1 MGKKIEAK
9 ANYGGGGDTPL
20 GEKRRSPVVKGGA
33 LAAVALGLMLMKAV
47 PSKAEDANDIV
58 SNGANPIAYDISPAN
73 DGTNIAVGKN
83 AKVII
88 GGGTQEA
95 VLSFGETVTGPDF
108 WGRMNIHSN
117 NGAKKNLPEGI
128 AVGTNSY
135 ARTGSIQIG
144 AHTLETRNIAIGD
157 TTADKIR
164 QFGVA
169 STTLGT
175 NSYTGGGFATTLGS
189 YNVQSSQYD
198 ASSSL
203 NFVNAAKNAFA
214 TIVGTLNSNE
224 SMNGSTSSGVS
235 NVINGVA
242 NKVTNSN
249 GAIVIGAGNSVK
261 ESSASFDTS
270 AYSKHFDSVADM
282 QKALMDGT
290 AKSAGGAVLA
300 VGGANSAE
308 YAQSSQMIGVGNKL
322 TGASGAVSKYN
333 LLDGYK
339 NTAANVEHVS
349 VIGSENTV
357 TGTKTALL
365 LGDKRKLTGANHSIV
380 LGSADAEKELKVSD
394 AVVIGHNADV
404 QKAGGVGLGAGS
416 VASVDKGA
424 VGYDALGANHNSDAT
439 GVWKSTAAA
448 VSVGDSTGN
457 TKITRQI
464 TNVAAGTEDTD
475 AVNVAQLKQIKAAAD
490 AEKTHYYS
498 VRSTETGNGSNYN
511 NDGAKGDNSLAAGVK
526 ANTMSHNSVA
536 IGMEATIKDS
546 NGGRGS
552 GDIAI
557 GNKSYIDNYVDQSGS
572 IAIGQNARVENMAG
586 NQERLFAFG
595 QTTFSGYPS
604 IPADPSKEAGG
615 IAIGENTFARTGSL
629 MVGTH
634 NYKGKLGDVDIDS
647 ANTRATGINVNATTV
662 GTNSYNQGAFSTVS
676 GAYSIISGRYN
687 GSNWSTY
694 AGQNFGATVMG
705 SLNSV
710 ESATSSSRYSGVANS
725 VVGTANRTFNSNGSL
740 VFGAGNEIT
749 NSIANISA
757 PSNGGSSAKDLA
769 DKLRTAIKDSNGG
782 GATLAI
788 GGGNTADWTRRSQ
801 LMGVNNTLTGTSN
814 KLSDLNLLNGYK
826 NVGENVSR
834 VTVIGSE
841 NTVKNGEFNI
851 VLGDRRRMDG
861 KSHNVIIGSLDS
873 AAATNAS
880 NAVILGH
887 NANAS
892 VDGGVALG
900 AFSAADRQMLSNVYV
915 PAGSSA
921 AMDTLVRGTVKG
933 SYGAVS
939 VGNANA
945 TRQIA
950 NVAAG
955 SADTDAVNVAQLKAL
970 DSKIAETGATV
981 NKGLTFKAD
990 DGSTVNKKLG
1000 ETLHVAGDGVN
1011 TETKVNGGKLT
1022 VGLKN
1027 ELKFD
1032 VKDSSGTTTGQLTI
1046 NSGNKGTVNGL
1057 TNKTWDPLH
1066 ITSGQAATEDQL
1078 KAVDDKI
1085 ANISGNAMTS
1095 WDAQIDGTQV
1105 KTVNKTDNT
1114 LNFKAGSNI
1123 NLSNDSGAI
1132 KIGVVDAPT
1141 FAGKV
1146 TAKGFDAT
1154 GHKIVNVAKG
1164 DVTQTSTDA
1173 VNGSQLWGVSSS
1185 IATHL
1190 GGEKY
1195 GLTVNNDGSVSA
1207 PTYIIRG
1214 GTYHNVGDALSAV
1227 DSQIN
1232 NIYNN
1237 FGNVYNQM
1245 GSLRRDIK
1253 NVGALGSAL
1262 SALKPMQYDPVEPS
1276 QIMAG
1281 FGAYKGEYALALGWA
1296 HYLKED
1302 FMVHAGVSVTH
1313 HGESM
1318 ANAGLTWK
1326 IGRKED
1332 KDQIPERYR
1341 KGPISSVYVMQKENA
1356 ELQAEVASL
1365 RQTNMRQ
1372 AEQMAEV
1379 NARVEKLE
1387 RLLQSGKK
1395 TN

>member
-1 MGKKIEAK
+1 MKQKRIMA
-9 ANYGGGGDTPL
+9 GGGDAPL

-198 ASSSL
+198 ASSPL
-203 NFVNAAKNAFA
+203 NFLNATKNAFA

-224 SMNGSTSSGVS
+224 SMNGSSSSGVS

-1227 DSQIN
+1227 DNQIN

>member
-9 ANYGGGGDTPL
+9 ANYGGGGDAPL

-198 ASSSL
+198 ASSPL
-203 NFVNAAKNAFA
+203 NFLNATKNAFA

-224 SMNGSTSSGVS
+224 SMNGSSSSGVS

-1281 FGAYKGEYALALGWA
+1281 FGAYNGEYALALGWA

>member
-9 ANYGGGGDTPL
+9 ANYGGGGDAPL

-198 ASSSL
+198 ASSPL
-203 NFVNAAKNAFA
+203 NFLNATKNAFA

-224 SMNGSTSSGVS
+224 SMNGSSSSGVS

-1227 DSQIN
+1227 DNQIN

>member
-33 LAAVALGLMLMKAV
+33 LAAVALGLMLMKAA

-95 VLSFGETVTGPDF
+95 VLSFGEMVTGPDF

-144 AHTLETRNIAIGD
+144 AHTLETKNIAIGD

-198 ASSSL
+198 ASNPS
-203 NFVNAAKNAFA
+203 NFFNAAKNAFA

-224 SMNGSTSSGVS
+224 SMNGSTSSGVANMIS
-235 NVINGVA
+235 GVA
-242 NKVTNSN
+242 NKVANSN
-249 GAIVIGAGNSVK
+249 GAIVMGAGNSIK
-261 ESSASFDTS
+261 NSSAVFSTS
-270 AYSKHFDSVADM
+270 AYSTHYNSVADM
-282 QKALMDGT
+282 QKALMDGV
-290 AKSAGGAVLA
+290 AQSAGGSTLA
-300 VGGANSAE
+300 IGGANAAE
-308 YAQSSQMIGVGNKL
+308 YTQASQLIGVGNKL
-322 TGASGAVSKYN
+322 TGTSGNVSRYN
-333 LLDGYK
+333 MVDGYK
-339 NTAANVEHVS
+339 NTASNVQHVS

-357 TGTKTALL
+357 TNTKGVVLF
-365 LGDKRKLTGANHSIV
+365 GDKRTLTGADGSIV
-380 LGSADAEKELKVSD
+380 LGSSVNGTTTSVKN
-394 AVVIGHNADV
+394 AVAIGSETNV
-404 QKAGGVGLGAGS
+404 QKEGGVALGSGA

-424 VGYDALGANHNSDAT
+424 VGYDASGANHNTDTT
-439 GVWKSTAAA
+439 GVWKATAAA
-448 VSVGDSTGN
+448 VSLGDTTGT
-457 TKITRQI
+457 TKVTRQI
-464 TNVAAGTEDTD
+464 TNVAAGKEDTD
-475 AVNVAQLKQIKAAAD
+475 VVNVAQLKQVKAASD
-490 AEKTHYYS
+490 ANKTHYYS
-498 VRSTETGNGSNYN
+498 VKSTETGSGSNYN

-526 ANTMSHNSVA
+526 ASTMSHNSVA
-536 IGMEATIKDS
+536 IGTEALIKDS

-557 GNKSYIDNYVDQSGS
+557 GNKSYIDNYVDQGGS

-586 NQERLFAFG
+586 NQEKLFAFG
-595 QTTFSGYPS
+595 QTTFSGYPA
-604 IPADPSKEAGG
+604 IPADPSREAGG

-647 ANTRATGINVNATTV
+647 ANTRATGINVNATTL

-676 GAYSIISGRYN
+676 GAYSIISGKYN
-687 GSNWSTY
+687 GSNWSSY

-710 ESATSSSRYSGVANS
+710 ESATSSSMYSGVANS

-851 VLGDRRRMDG
+851 VLGDRRSMDG
-861 KSHNVIIGSLDS
+861 KSHNVVIGSLDS
-873 AAATNAS
+873 AAATGAS

-1154 GHKIVNVAKG
+1154 GNKIVNVAKG